1 MLGVL
6 SAQRCGNSS
15 KLTENEAPLSFQR
28 WLTKRKR
35 RVGRDTHSRAYAAA
49 RAWQD
54 TKDRMASELYTSLE
68 WNSVLFHEAFCI
80 EAVNLS

>member
-1 MLGVL
+1 M
-6 SAQRCGNSS
+6 
-15 KLTENEAPLSFQR
+15 
-28 WLTKRKR
+28 KRKR
-35 RVGRDTHSRAYAAA
+35 REPVYAVGRGLRGRDTHSRAYAAA

-54 TKDRMASELYTSLE
+54 TNDRMASELYTSLE